1 VGGGAQ
7 QLSIDN
13 AFLGPIPER
22 VLTAIVKNTA
32 FVGATSTNPF
42 EFHHYD
48 MTHFV
53 LYVNGVQCPSEGLT
67 MHCSSSFGVIRA
79 YKTLFSSTGICHDDR
94 GHMITLDT

>member
-1 VGGGAQ
+1 MKRKAHYPITHTQIKTFTVGGGAQ

-32 FVGATSTNPF
+32 FVGSNSTNPF
-42 EFHHYD
+42 EFRHYA

-53 LYVNGVQCPSEGLT
+53 LYVNGVQCPSEALT
-67 MHCSSSFGVIRA
+67 MDCSSSLESLGL
-79 YKTLFSSTGICHDDR
+79 KKHCS
-94 GHMITLDT
+94 